1 MSRGNKSGKKPWY
14 WLISWFK
21 ICAGVLIALILL
33 RAAGLEILVEVELD
47 DEPLLAKLTE
57 LETWL
62 LPLGLV
68 FVYLLLAWLWDRL
81 FGSRGD

>member
-1 MSRGNKSGKKPWY
+1 MPARQPGNSQRH
-14 WLISWFK
+14 WLVSWLR
-21 ICAGVLIALILL
+21 ICAAILVTLILL
-33 RAAGLEILVEVELD
+33 RAAGLEILVEIELG

-68 FVYLLLAWLWDRL
+68 FVYLLLAWLWDR
-81 FGSRGD
+81 FAGSRED